1 MPTVLRHAPD
11 ALIGIAAVVLCVSAG
26 VSAGTQGFEA
36 GTVLRIAG
44 VLGVLLVVMWLR
56 RFEYFLLAVLVLRP
70 VLDIA
75 KVGGGP
81 PVLSAGV
88 AALVVLGVLLWLAAQ
103 MYLGTL
109 RRVSTV
115 GQLSILLLAVMT
127 VSSLLADDRVRSLL
141 QVARLSA
148 AVAVFLAVEQFA
160 ASDRVRRRVLVACYA
175 SAIVPLLVG
184 VLQYSVGSFLKE
196 SNGLGRVTGTFLHPN
211 ALGFYLVLLLIMGT
225 AVFRYLNGPA
235 RLLVGA
241 VLVGGAVELLWTYS
255 RGSWISVVV
264 GVLVV
269 GALQSRKLLL
279 LVPAALALVVVLIPS
294 VTTRLSDLSQADTI
308 NGTPGN
314 SFLWRI
320 SHWGVVLAGARGH
333 EFLGIGPSSSDFL
346 GDEVLPP
353 HNDFVRM
360 YVETGVLGTV
370 VYLAFIVAALLMA
383 WRAFRAV
390 PRPELGRGVAVGA
403 MGCTIAF
410 AVGSFGGNLISET
423 VVLLYFFAFLGLASS
438 ITTRPPGPGLSAAD
452 VPSTTGTSGAPR

>member
-109 RRVSTV
+109 RQVSTV

-148 AVAVFLAVEQFA
+148 AVAVFLAVEQLA
-160 ASDRVRRRVLVACYA
+160 TSHRSRRRG
-175 SAIVPLLVG
+175 LL
-184 VLQYSVGSFLKE
+184 
-196 SNGLGRVTGTFLHPN
+196 
-211 ALGFYLVLLLIMGT
+211 
-225 AVFRYLNGPA
+225 A
-235 RLLVGA
+235 RH
-241 VLVGGAVELLWTYS
+241 
-255 RGSWISVVV
+255 
-264 GVLVV
+264 
-269 GALQSRKLLL
+269 
-279 LVPAALALVVVLIPS
+279 PAAVGPP
-294 VTTRLSDLSQADTI
+294 
-308 NGTPGN
+308 PG
-314 SFLWRI
+314 
-320 SHWGVVLAGARGH
+320 G
-333 EFLGIGPSSSDFL
+333 GP
-346 GDEVLPP
+346 P
-353 HNDFVRM
+353 
-360 YVETGVLGTV
+360 
-370 VYLAFIVAALLMA
+370 VAA
-383 WRAFRAV
+383 RA
-390 PRPELGRGVAVGA
+390 
-403 MGCTIAF
+403 
-410 AVGSFGGNLISET
+410 
-423 VVLLYFFAFLGLASS
+423 
-438 ITTRPPGPGLSAAD
+438 
-452 VPSTTGTSGAPR
+452 